1 MNTTLFNEYPDIM
14 TVEEVCKA
22 LRIGYNK
29 AYDFLKD
36 GTIKSIKSGRKYL
49 IPKISVQEYVLKN
62 I

>member
-1 MNTTLFNEYPDIM
+1 M

-49 IPKISVQEYVLKN
+49 IPIISVQEYVLKN